1 MHGVAFHN
9 TCPITAVFNVTKCF
23 SDHTLVAEDEV
34 EKLLESE
41 TEEVEETS
49 TKSSTGNNPNLRVED
64 S

>member
-1 MHGVAFHN
+1 M
-9 TCPITAVFNVTKCF
+9 TVFYIDKCF

-34 EKLLESE
+34 EKPLESE

>member
-1 MHGVAFHN
+1 M
-9 TCPITAVFNVTKCF
+9 FNVTKCF
-23 SDHTLVAEDEV
+23 SDHTLVAEDQV
-34 EKLLESE
+34 EKPLESD